1 MSNEFPPMIGKYKVQ
16 GIIAKGGMG
25 VVYKAIHPSL
35 KRFVVIK
42 KMTARGHAGDAG
54 RFKKE
59 AQLLLDLQSPYIVH
73 LFDYFTEAGYRYMV
87 EELVDGTALDALI
100 KRQTSLPVPVAML
113 VMQDACYALK
123 YAHSKGIVHRDIKP
137 GNILLSKRG
146 EIKLAD
152 FGIASDHAEGGAGAG
167 AAAGAKLSDSS
178 TTVTTGDLTQSGV
191 ALGTPAYMPPEQFED
206 SARVDHRA
214 DIYAL
219 GVMLYEMVTGTK
231 PYPGTLSMETL
242 KVIKKGKYIS
252 PRKIDKSIPKEV
264 CRLIHK
270 MTRPKAKRRFQSID
284 AVLRQVKKY
293 LKHYDTHEIRVQL
306 AKSVVAGKFYDFAAD
321 ALAPKDRGRRIIKRI
336 CLSLAAA
343 ALIFAGLW
351 YSGIIHKTLL
361 SKWYTEIN
369 VEIQMPHSLL
379 ENMDLPARALF
390 FENDGADIPEVDG
403 AGRTFS
409 EQGKAFYEKLIFWSP
424 RVVAERPAARN
435 KTYTIRPVFL
445 KKGDYRVKV
454 VVGPYVWWKS
464 FTAGDEPVL
473 MSCDFLKN
481 AKRKLTITAIAY
493 ERQTGNQIEGAQF
506 KILYKNKWQP
516 LEEIAADALES
527 GTVWKIRAEAEGYKT
542 EEFSLLIDWYQDELI
557 ISSELNPEIIN

>member
-1 MSNEFPPMIGKYKVQ
+1 MSDEFPPMIGKYKVL

-35 KRFVVIK
+35 KRYVVIK

-73 LFDYFTEAGYRYMV
+73 LFDYFTEGGYRYMV

-100 KRQTSLPVPVAML
+100 KKQNSLPCPIAML

-152 FGIASDHAEGGAGAG
+152 FGIASDHAAGAG
-167 AAAGAKLSDSS
+167 DADEGSDK
-178 TTVTTGDLTQSGV
+178 TQTGV

-219 GVMLYEMVTGTK
+219 GIMLYEMVTGTK
-231 PYPGTLSMETL
+231 PYPGTLSLETL
-242 KVIKKGKYIS
+242 AVIKKGRYIN
-252 PRKIDKSIPKEV
+252 PRKIDKNVPKDI

-270 MTRPKAKRRFQSID
+270 MIRPKAKARYQSID

-293 LKHYDTHEIRVQL
+293 LRHYDTHELRVQL
-306 AKSVVAGKFYDFAAD
+306 AKSVVTAKQYSFAQD
-321 ALAPKDRGRRIIKRI
+321 ALSQKDRGRRIVKHVVY
-336 CLSLAAA
+336 SVAAA
-343 ALIFAGLW
+343 AVIFAGLW
-351 YSGIIHKTLL
+351 YSGFIHMTVL
-361 SKWYTEIN
+361 SKLYSQVSIE
-369 VEIQMPHSLL
+369 VEMPRALS
-379 ENMDLPARALF
+379 ENLDLPARAFF
-390 FENDGADIPEVDG
+390 FENDGDKIPEVG
-403 AGRTFS
+403 GTHRTFS
-409 EQGKAFYEKLIFWSP
+409 EQGTAFYEKIMFWSSKK
-424 RVVAERPAARN
+424 RLIASRPASRN
-435 KTYTIRPVFL
+435 KTYSMRPVYL
-445 KKGDYRVKV
+445 KKGSYRVKV

-464 FTAGDEPVL
+464 FSVVDDDVDIT
-473 MSCDFLKN
+473 CDFLKN
-481 AKRKLTITAIAY
+481 TKRNLTIKTFAADSV
-493 ERQTGNQIEGAQF
+493 TGADITEETEF
-506 KILYKNKWQP
+506 KIFYKNKWIP
-516 LEEIAADALES
+516 LTEIEEGSLES
-527 GTVWKIRAEAEGYKT
+527 GTVWKIRSECEGYSG

-557 ISSELNPEIIN
+557 ISSELSQKSTEEK